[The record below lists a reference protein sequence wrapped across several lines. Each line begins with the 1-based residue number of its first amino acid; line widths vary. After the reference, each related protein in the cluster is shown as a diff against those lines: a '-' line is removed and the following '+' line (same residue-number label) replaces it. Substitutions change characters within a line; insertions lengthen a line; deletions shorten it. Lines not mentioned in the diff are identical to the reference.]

1 MSASLTEPPITG
13 GPTTPLVQA
22 EATTSQPSAALATE
36 INRIETTERA
46 VQDRR
51 QQEALARQR
60 ELARFD

>member
-1 MSASLTEPPITG
+1 MPNDLLTRDPPISAPPAG
-13 GPTTPLVQA
+13 NTTVVEPVV
-22 EATTSQPSAALATE
+22 SAALATE

-51 QQEALARQR
+51 QQEELARQR